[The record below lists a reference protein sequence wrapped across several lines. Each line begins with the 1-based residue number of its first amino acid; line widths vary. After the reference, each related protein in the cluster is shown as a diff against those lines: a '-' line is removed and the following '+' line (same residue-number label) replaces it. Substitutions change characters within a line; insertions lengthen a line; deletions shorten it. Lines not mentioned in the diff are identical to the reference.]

1 MSSSDDG
8 TVGPAERL
16 HPVGPSDAI
25 AVADIIDPT
34 AAGDPPRRPSRLGR
48 VPGSGLWAALALPGT
63 IWLVLLFVVPAYAIL
78 AVAFGGIDPILR
90 TTTPAWNP
98 LDWDFAAMRHTLDR
112 VFGGD
117 LGIVFV
123 RTGLFA
129 GMSLVLCFV
138 IGYPIAYY
146 VARKASR
153 SRGILLLLLVLPF
166 WISYL
171 MRMLA
176 WVNLL
181 QTDGYVNKVLG
192 WLQLGDDRNWLDGDW
207 PTVVMGLTYGY
218 IPFFI
223 LPLYAAL
230 ERLDGRLIEASRDLG
245 AGRVST
251 FLRVTLPLSVP
262 GLLAASVI
270 IVLPMCGD
278 YYTNTYLTG
287 GSPRTEMVG
296 NQIEFF
302 LRGSSQPQTG
312 ASLVI
317 ILMVFLM
324 LAMAYYLYTIAK
336 SQREGAIG

>member
-1 MSSSDDG
+1 MW
-8 TVGPAERL
+8 
-16 HPVGPSDAI
+16 
-25 AVADIIDPT
+25 
-34 AAGDPPRRPSRLGR
+34 AG
-48 VPGSGLWAALALPGT
+48 LALPGT
-63 IWLVLLFVVPAYAIL
+63 VWLVALFLLPAYAIL
-78 AVAFGGIDPILR
+78 AVAFGGIDPVLR
-90 TTTPAWNP
+90 TTQPAWNP
-98 LDWDFAAMRHTLDR
+98 LDWDFTTMKHTLDR

-117 LGIVFV
+117 LGHVFV
-123 RTGLFA
+123 RTGAYALLA
-129 GMSLVLCFV
+129 LLGCFV
-138 IGYPIAYY
+138 IGYPVAYY
-146 VARKASR
+146 LARKAGR
-153 SRGILLLLLVLPF
+153 SRGILLVLIVLPF

-181 QTDGYVNKVLG
+181 QTDGFVNKVLA
-192 WLQLGDDRNWLDGDW
+192 WLHLGGDRNWLDGDW

-245 AGRVST
+245 ASSVST

-296 NQIEFF
+296 NQIEFY

-324 LAMAYYLYTIAK
+324 VAMAYYLVTIAR
-336 SQREGAIG
+336 SQREGAVA

>member
-1 MSSSDDG
+1 M
-8 TVGPAERL
+8 
-16 HPVGPSDAI
+16 
-25 AVADIIDPT
+25 
-34 AAGDPPRRPSRLGR
+34 AA
-48 VPGSGLWAALALPGT
+48 PGT
-63 IWLVLLFVVPAYAIL
+63 IWLIALFVVPAYAIL

-90 TTTPAWNP
+90 TTAPEWNP
-98 LDWDFAAMRHTLDR
+98 LAWDFGAMQNVLQR
-112 VFGGD
+112 VFNED
-117 LGIVFV
+117 LRHVFV

-129 GMSLVLCFV
+129 SAALAGCCL
-138 IGYPIAYY
+138 IGYPVAYY
-146 VARKASR
+146 VARSAQR
-153 SRGILLLLLVLPF
+153 SRGALLALLVLPF

-192 WLQLGDDRNWLDGDW
+192 WLQIGSGSRNWLDGDW
-207 PTVVMGLTYGY
+207 PTVVMGLIYGY

-245 AGRVST
+245 ASSVWT
-251 FLRVTLPLSVP
+251 FIRVTLPLSIP
-262 GLLAASVI
+262 GLMAASVI
-270 IVLPMCGD
+270 VVLPMCGD

-317 ILMVFLM
+317 ILMGFLM
-324 LAMAYYLYTIAK
+324 VLMAYYLVTIAR
-336 SQREGAIG
+336 SQREGAR

>member
-1 MSSSDDG
+1 M
-8 TVGPAERL
+8 
-16 HPVGPSDAI
+16 
-25 AVADIIDPT
+25 
-34 AAGDPPRRPSRLGR
+34 AA
-48 VPGSGLWAALALPGT
+48 PGT
-63 IWLVLLFVVPAYAIL
+63 LWLIALFVVPAYAIL

-90 TTTPAWNP
+90 TTEPEWNP
-98 LDWDFAAMRHTLDR
+98 LAWDFTAMGNVLDR
-112 VFGGD
+112 VFNED
-117 LGIVFV
+117 LRHVFV

-129 GMSLVLCFV
+129 LAALAGCCL
-138 IGYPIAYY
+138 IGYPVAYY
-146 VARKASR
+146 VARSANR
-153 SRGILLLLLVLPF
+153 SRGVLLALLVLPF

-181 QTDGYVNKVLG
+181 QTDGYVNRVLG
-192 WLQLGDDRNWLDGDW
+192 WLQIGSGSRNWLDGDW
-207 PTVVMGLTYGY
+207 PTVVMGLIYGY

-245 AGRVST
+245 ASSLWT
-251 FLRVTLPLSVP
+251 FIRITLPLSIP
-262 GLLAASVI
+262 GLMAASVI
-270 IVLPMCGD
+270 VVLPMCGD

-296 NQIEFF
+296 NQVEFF

-317 ILMVFLM
+317 ILMGFLM
-324 LAMAYYLYTIAK
+324 VLMAYYLVTIAR
-336 SQREGAIG
+336 SQREGARS

>member
-1 MSSSDDG
+1 
-8 TVGPAERL
+8 V
-16 HPVGPSDAI
+16 
-25 AVADIIDPT
+25 
-34 AAGDPPRRPSRLGR
+34 
-48 VPGSGLWAALALPGT
+48 
-63 IWLVLLFVVPAYAIL
+63 
-78 AVAFGGIDPILR
+78 
-90 TTTPAWNP
+90 
-98 LDWDFAAMRHTLDR
+98 
-112 VFGGD
+112 
-117 LGIVFV
+117 
-123 RTGLFA
+123 
-129 GMSLVLCFV
+129 
-138 IGYPIAYY
+138 AYY
-146 VARKASR
+146 TARKAGR
-153 SRGILLLLLVLPF
+153 NRGLLLGLLVLPF

-181 QTDGYVNKVLG
+181 QTDGFVNRVLG
-192 WLQLGDDRNWLDGDW
+192 WVHLGSGDRNWLDGDW
-207 PTVVMGLTYGY
+207 PTVVAGLIYGY

-245 AGRVST
+245 ASSIST

-302 LRGSSQPQTG
+302 LRGSSQPQVG

-317 ILMVFLM
+317 ILMGFLTV
-324 LAMAYYLYTIAK
+324 AMAYYLVSVAR
-336 SQREGAIG
+336 SQREATR

>member
-1 MSSSDDG
+1 VPAASRRSTSDR
-8 TVGPAERL
+8 TWASL
-16 HPVGPSDAI
+16 
-25 AVADIIDPT
+25 
-34 AAGDPPRRPSRLGR
+34 AA
-48 VPGSGLWAALALPGT
+48 PGT
-63 IWLVLLFVVPAYAIL
+63 IWLVVLFVVPAYAIL

-90 TTTPAWNP
+90 TTDPQWNP
-98 LDWDFAAMRHTLDR
+98 LAWDVGAMGRVLER

-117 LGIVFV
+117 LGRVFV
-123 RTGLFA
+123 RTGSFA
-129 GMSLVLCFV
+129 AAALAGCIV

-146 VARKASR
+146 VARVARR
-153 SRGILLLLLVLPF
+153 SRGVLLGLLVLPF

-181 QTDGYVNKVLG
+181 QTDGYVNRVLR
-192 WLQLGDDRNWLDGDW
+192 WLHLGSGTHNWLDGDW
-207 PTVVMGLTYGY
+207 PTVVMGLIYGY

-245 AGRVST
+245 AGRIST

-262 GLLAASVI
+262 GLMAASVI

-278 YYTNTYLTG
+278 YYTNTFLSG

-312 ASLVI
+312 ASLVVV
-317 ILMVFLM
+317 LMAFL
-324 LAMAYYLYTIAK
+324 LVAMAYYLIWIART
-336 SQREGAIG
+336 QRAGARS

>member
-1 MSSSDDG
+1 MTATIDVAEIDTPPPGRQRAGFWAAMAAPG
-8 TVGPAERL
+8 TVWL
-16 HPVGPSDAI
+16 I
-25 AVADIIDPT
+25 A
-34 AAGDPPRRPSRLGR
+34 
-48 VPGSGLWAALALPGT
+48 
-63 IWLVLLFVVPAYAIL
+63 LFVVPAYAIL

-90 TTTPAWNP
+90 TTSPEWNP
-98 LDWDFAAMRHTLDR
+98 LAWDFGAMQNVLQR
-112 VFGGD
+112 VFAED
-117 LGIVFV
+117 LRHVFV

-129 GMSLVLCFV
+129 LAALIGCCL
-138 IGYPIAYY
+138 IGYPVAYY
-146 VARKASR
+146 VARCAQR
-153 SRGILLLLLVLPF
+153 SRGALLALLVLPF

-192 WLQLGDDRNWLDGDW
+192 WLQIGSGSRNWLDGDW
-207 PTVVMGLTYGY
+207 PTVVMGLIYGY

-245 AGRVST
+245 ASSVWT
-251 FLRVTLPLSVP
+251 FVRVTLPLSVP
-262 GLLAASVI
+262 GLMAASVI
-270 IVLPMCGD
+270 VVLPMCGD

-317 ILMVFLM
+317 ILMGFLM
-324 LAMAYYLYTIAK
+324 VLMAYYLVTIAR
-336 SQREGAIG
+336 SQREGAR

>member
-1 MSSSDDG
+1 M
-8 TVGPAERL
+8 TV
-16 HPVGPSDAI
+16 AI
-25 AVADIIDPT
+25 EATRARST
-34 AAGDPPRRPSRLGR
+34 RRRPTT
-48 VPGSGLWAALALPGT
+48 GLWAVFAAPGT
-63 IWLVLLFVVPAYAIL
+63 LWLVALFVVPSYAIL
-78 AVAFGGIDPILR
+78 AVAFGDIDPILR
-90 TTTPAWNP
+90 TTAPAWNP
-98 LDWDFAAMRHTLDR
+98 LAWDFASMSDVLSR
-112 VFGGD
+112 VFNED
-117 LGIVFV
+117 LRHVFV

-129 GMSLVLCFV
+129 SAALAGCAL
-138 IGYPIAYY
+138 IGYPVAYY
-146 VARKASR
+146 VAKRAAR
-153 SRGILLLLLVLPF
+153 TRGLLLVLLVLPF

-181 QTDGYVNKVLG
+181 QTDGYVNRVLG
-192 WLQLGDDRNWLDGDW
+192 WLQLGSGNRNWLDGDW
-207 PTVVMGLTYGY
+207 PTVVMGLIYGY

-230 ERLDGRLIEASRDLG
+230 ERLDIRLIEASRDLG
-245 AGRVST
+245 ASSFWT

-262 GLLAASVI
+262 GLMAASVI
-270 IVLPMCGD
+270 VILPMCGD

-317 ILMVFLM
+317 VLMAFLMVL
-324 LAMAYYLYTIAK
+324 MAYYLITIAR
-336 SQREGAIG
+336 SQRDAAQP

>member
-1 MSSSDDG
+1 M
-8 TVGPAERL
+8 T
-16 HPVGPSDAI
+16 DA
-25 AVADIIDPT
+25 T
-34 AAGDPPRRPSRLGR
+34 AAAVTGGDAAA
-48 VPGSGLWAALALPGT
+48 PGGHRSSTAFWAALASPGT
-63 IWLVLLFVVPAYAIL
+63 LLLIALFVVPAYAIL

-90 TTTPAWNP
+90 TTVPAWNP
-98 LDWDFAAMRHTLDR
+98 LDWDLEKFGDVMGR

-117 LGIVFV
+117 LAHVFV
-123 RTGLFA
+123 RTATFA
-129 GMSLVLCFV
+129 GLALLGCFV
-138 IGYPIAYY
+138 IGYPVAYY
-146 VARKASR
+146 VARKAGR
-153 SRGILLLLLVLPF
+153 NRGLLLALLVLPF

-181 QTDGYVNKVLG
+181 QTDGFVNRVLG
-192 WLQLGDDRNWLDGDW
+192 WVHLGSGDRNWLDGDW
-207 PTVVMGLTYGY
+207 PTVVAGLIYGY

-245 AGRVST
+245 ASSIST

-302 LRGSSQPQTG
+302 LRGSSQPQVG

-317 ILMVFLM
+317 ILMGFLTI
-324 LAMAYYLYTIAK
+324 AMAYYLVSVAR
-336 SQREGAIG
+336 SQREATR

>member
-1 MSSSDDG
+1 
-8 TVGPAERL
+8 
-16 HPVGPSDAI
+16 
-25 AVADIIDPT
+25 
-34 AAGDPPRRPSRLGR
+34 
-48 VPGSGLWAALALPGT
+48 LPGT
-63 IWLVLLFVVPAYAIL
+63 LWLVALFLLPAYAIL
-78 AVAFGGIDPILR
+78 AVAFGAVDPILR
-90 TTTPAWNP
+90 TPQPAWNP
-98 LDWDFAAMRHTLDR
+98 LEWDFAAMRHTLDR

-117 LGIVFV
+117 LGHVFV
-123 RTGLFA
+123 RTGSFA
-129 GMSLVLCFV
+129 LLALLGCFV
-138 IGYPIAYY
+138 IGYPVAYY
-146 VARKASR
+146 VARKAKR
-153 SRGILLLLLVLPF
+153 SRGLLLILLVLPF

-181 QTDGYVNKVLG
+181 QTDGLVNKVLD
-192 WLQLGDDRNWLDGDW
+192 WFNLGGDRNWLDGDW
-207 PTVVMGLTYGY
+207 PTVVMGLIYGY

-230 ERLDGRLIEASRDLG
+230 ERLDGRLLEASRDLG
-245 AGRVST
+245 ASSIST

-296 NQIEFF
+296 NQIEFY

-324 LAMAYYLYTIAK
+324 MAMAYYLITIAR
-336 SQREGAIG
+336 SQREGAVA